1 MSNLR
6 RHLLTLFNAFLT
18 INSIHVGVSMIL
30 KIGIFESYPNEFEFL
45 FANWFVPGIIAI
57 LYGLCCFAASIS
69 AHLKLYVPSKV
80 LSIILI
86 SAIMLQLIL
95 LKDYYLVTIQ
105 LIIVAILQYILSL
118 QKGSSNEN

>member
-1 MSNLR
+1 
-6 RHLLTLFNAFLT
+6 
-18 INSIHVGVSMIL
+18 MIL
-30 KIGIFESYPNEFEFL
+30 KIDIFESYPSEFEFL

-57 LYGLCCFAASIS
+57 LYGLCCLAASIS

-80 LSIILI
+80 LSIILM
-86 SAIMLQLIL
+86 SAVMLQVIL

-105 LIIVAILQYILSL
+105 LVIVAILQYILSL